1 MKGVLLFAFLLTLVI
16 CQHPDTHEGR
26 MEERI
31 QRRKKI
37 QKEICDCLLKEDISS
52 ELKSKLEENKDDDL
66 RHTLH
71 LFMNKENTKDKEL
84 IRKCRREAFD
94 KLRDLFKNRKF
105 DGFLN
110 RTKYRH
116 HPFLH
121 DRPEI
126 HSTHEV
132 NEEKAENSTVSSVKP
147 FGSSASTK
155 NSTVTASTSA
165 KNSTVT
171 ASASAKNSTVTASAS
186 AKKSSAAPSA
196 SAKKST
202 AAPSASAKKS
212 TAN

>member
-132 NEEKAENSTVSSVKP
+132 NEEKKAENSTVSSVKP
-147 FGSSASTK
+147 SSSLANTK
-155 NSTVTASTSA
+155 NSTVTAST
-165 KNSTVT
+165 
-171 ASASAKNSTVTASAS
+171 SAKNSTVTASAS

-212 TAN
+212 TSN